1 MEFQIRTDSIHRGSD
16 GRWEVKYTVRY
27 GNGRKPYSGCI
38 TADTYDEACA
48 AAARLMSEG
57 SDLSCDRAETMT
69 EPGTYGDCLDGWLVF
84 IQPRVKESTFIR
96 YRNIVDNHIRP
107 RLGCLSIQQIGTSK
121 MEEYVSELLR
131 DGRLDRMGGLSSK
144 SVSDILTVVKETF
157 RYSVSHG
164 VEHFCCFDRLSV
176 KSYNREMR
184 VLSRQEELAFVSVL
198 KEDTDRY
205 KAGMLLALYTG
216 IRIGELCAL
225 KWSDISLDDGILCIS
240 RTMQRLQKVDAPDG
254 DVSRTHIVITEPK
267 SAAGRRLI
275 PLPQPVRG
283 ILSEFRAPG
292 NAYLLSGLPSSYVEP
307 RVLKSHFKRCLRQ
320 SGVRDANFHS
330 LRHTFATRC
339 VEAGFD
345 LKSLS
350 EILGHS
356 SVKITLDKYVH
367 STMEQKRVNMER
379 LFPTENEFLPAENE
393 TLAKN
398 HAK

>member
-1 MEFQIRTDSIHRGSD
+1 
-16 GRWEVKYTVRY
+16 
-27 GNGRKPYSGCI
+27 
-38 TADTYDEACA
+38 
-48 AAARLMSEG
+48 
-57 SDLSCDRAETMT
+57 
-69 EPGTYGDCLDGWLVF
+69 
-84 IQPRVKESTFIR
+84 
-96 YRNIVDNHIRP
+96 
-107 RLGCLSIQQIGTSK
+107 
-121 MEEYVSELLR
+121 
-131 DGRLDRMGGLSSK
+131 MGGLSSK
-144 SVSDILTVVKETF
+144 SVSDILTVGKETF